1 MRLARWRAQ
10 ARPAGPAPTIRT
22 SASSCSRCTVI
33 SSRVYQRGG
42 DNPGPACRRECGR
55 GHSPT
60 PAFCK
65 KRLQAV
71 ENKGNERKKRAK
83 RRQRGC
89 KFLRTWDLPPRHR
102 GREVLKG
109 NSGEGTCTR
118 GDGATGKL
126 LGVHIC
132 WTTGFA
138 DWTNLLAVGHEVLS
152 NALRLP
158 GGT

>member
-55 GHSPT
+55 GHSST

-109 NSGEGTCTR
+109 NSGEGTCTPV
-118 GDGATGKL
+118 ATGRQENYWVFTFAGQQAL
-126 LGVHIC
+126 RIGRIC
-132 WTTGFA
+132 WRRDTRCS
-138 DWTNLLAVGHEVLS
+138 V
-152 NALRLP
+152 
-158 GGT
+158 